1 MTAVDGVL
9 FGIVVIAALVQA
21 TIGVGFALIMVP
33 VAAVA
38 RPDML
43 PGAVIL
49 LMIPLNAW
57 VAWRERGALDAFG
70 TSWIT
75 AGRVAGALAGLWVLR
90 VVSARGLDLL
100 IGGST
105 LLAVAASV
113 LVPRFRPDRGA
124 FVTAGVV
131 TGITETTTGIGGPPL
146 ALVFQHQTPSALRA
160 NVAMCFLIGEILSV
174 MLLVAVGSLGA
185 LQVRAALILLPGMGL
200 GILCSGPARQR
211 LDPGMLRRLVLVFA
225 AVSAVWIIL
234 KA

>member
-1 MTAVDGVL
+1 MTPADGLL
-9 FGIVVIAALVQA
+9 FGIAVVASLVQA
-21 TIGVGFALIMVP
+21 TIGVGFALILVP

-38 RPDML
+38 RPAIL

-70 TSWIT
+70 TGWIT
-75 AGRVAGALAGLWVLR
+75 AGRVAGALAGLCILTVL
-90 VVSARGLDLL
+90 SARGLDLL
-100 IGGST
+100 VGGST

-113 LVPRFRPDRGA
+113 LVPRFRPGRGA
-124 FVTAGVV
+124 FVTAGLV

-160 NVAMCFLIGEILSV
+160 NVALCFLIGEILSIV
-174 MLLVAVGSLGA
+174 LLIAVGSIGA
-185 LQVRAALILLPGMGL
+185 FQVRAAMILMPGMVL
-200 GILCSGPARQR
+200 GVLCSGPARRR
-211 LDPGMLRRLVLVFA
+211 LDAGLLRHLVLLFA
-225 AVSAVWIIL
+225 FVSATWILL